1 MYSKSGLTGSMKY
14 LDLLSQLPAGSSIED
29 VHTEE
34 GIECV
39 MRSPLV
45 GGSTFSTVWLKL
57 KVTESDTKWFILL
70 RDRI

>member
-45 GGSTFSTVWLKL
+45 GGSTFSTV
-57 KVTESDTKWFILL
+57 
-70 RDRI
+70 